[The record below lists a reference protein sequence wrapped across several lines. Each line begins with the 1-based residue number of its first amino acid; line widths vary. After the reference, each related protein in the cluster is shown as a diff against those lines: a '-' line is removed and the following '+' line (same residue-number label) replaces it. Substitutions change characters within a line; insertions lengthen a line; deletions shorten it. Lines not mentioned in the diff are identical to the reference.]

1 MDDLK
6 QDLFMASN
14 SDDQVDW
21 GRGPSLSFWGGGECR
36 WVIRLMEEIL
46 LTS

>member
-21 GRGPSLSFWGGGECR
+21 GRGPSFGAGGNVDG
-36 WVIRLMEEIL
+36 
-46 LTS
+46 